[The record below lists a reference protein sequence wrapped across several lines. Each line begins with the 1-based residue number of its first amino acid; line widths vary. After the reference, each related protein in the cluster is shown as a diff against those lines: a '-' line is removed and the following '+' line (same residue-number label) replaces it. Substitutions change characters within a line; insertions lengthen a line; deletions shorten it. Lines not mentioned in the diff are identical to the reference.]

1 MKIAIVTGANRGLG
15 FETTR
20 QLLEAG
26 YAVHAT
32 YRSNQGGLKGV
43 QHPNLCVHKV
53 DVCSEGDVVALMAS
67 VGPHLDLLVNN
78 AGVADGR
85 WASISEID
93 LEHTA
98 RVFEVNAFA
107 PVRVTQHALPLLEQR
122 KSSTVVMISSLM
134 ASIDDCRSGKS
145 YAYRASK
152 TALNMFA
159 MSMKNELGAIGSSL
173 LILHPGWVETDMGGP
188 RAPLTPEESVNGIVE
203 RIKEQDMAMS
213 GRFVQY
219 DGTVLPW

>member
-32 YRSNQGGLKGV
+32 YRSHQGGLKGV

-53 DVCSEGDVVALMAS
+53 DVCSEGDVAALMAS
-67 VGPHLDLLVNN
+67 VGPYLDLLVNN

-93 LEHTA
+93 LEHAA

-107 PVRVTQHALPLLEQR
+107 PVRVTQHALPLLE
-122 KSSTVVMISSLM
+122 KCESSTVVMVSSLM
-134 ASIDDCRSGKS
+134 ASIDDCKSGRS

-159 MSMKNELGAIGSSL
+159 MSMKNELAAIGSSL

-188 RAPLTPEESVNGIVE
+188 RAPLTPEESVQGIIE
-203 RIKEQDMAMS
+203 RIEEQDMAMS

-219 DGTVLPW
+219 DGTALPW